1 MIHLDDLARFA
12 EELREQGVDACH
24 DFVYGARACL
34 EGLDVGDEFFP
45 LWELVLPENR
55 DALERRDFA
64 AIRARRGP
72 DWSVEPPRHSRAMG
86 D

>member
-1 MIHLDDLARFA
+1 MTLLGS
-12 EELREQGVDACH
+12 LKS
-24 DFVYGARACL
+24 FVNRVSTPVTISCMERAPAWKD
-34 EGLDVGDEFFP
+34 LDVGDEFFP